1 MKSFTTFSALPLL
14 APALALFCALSSG
27 CGGSE
32 IMGATDQGLVVIAEA
47 EPAPRVSEPD
57 DHGHDH
63 EHAPLDGTEPELR
76 SYFHDF
82 GRVPDGE
89 VASHTFKLRNTDR
102 LPLTIRRMSPSCGC
116 TVPSVRYFDED
127 GRAVIGQPS
136 NEPEILV
143 IPPLADVEL
152 TVRIDTAS
160 IRNKNV
166 QKLMQI
172 RITTDSQNDPY
183 LTLECSL
190 MVEQAFRVDGNFVSL
205 GKLPTS
211 IGGFANT
218 QVSQIGASSAV
229 LTGVGAT
236 PPGIVA
242 RLTKSD
248 IIGRGVWDLLVTASP
263 PLELGN
269 YAGEIELL
277 AQTSDGEAHASW
289 FVEYRGTVVPDIL
302 VSPNRIIFEDFRSD
316 GIASVDAEVRS
327 MIPGARFAIKGA
339 EVDGPMSEFIEVEWS
354 PIGEPDGTSSSSW
367 SIKATARPDIQN
379 GRFSGTITIIT
390 DNSQT
395 PRIDI
400 IYAGI

>member
-1 MKSFTTFSALPLL
+1 MKSFTTFSAFPVL
-14 APALALFCALSSG
+14 APALALLCVLCGG
-27 CGGSE
+27 CGGSDFSE
-32 IMGATDQGLVVIAEA
+32 ATDEGLVVIAQA
-47 EPAPRVSEPD
+47 GQAARAPVID

-63 EHAPLDGTEPELR
+63 EHAAPDGSEPALR

-89 VASHTFKLRNTDR
+89 VASHTFRLRNTDR
-102 LPLTIRRMSPSCGC
+102 LPLTIKRMSPSCGC
-116 TVPSVRYFDED
+116 TVPAVRYFKEN
-127 GRAVIGQPS
+127 GEAVIGQPS

-143 IPPLADVEL
+143 IPPLAEVEL
-152 TVRIDTAS
+152 TVSVDTSS

-166 QKLMQI
+166 QKLMQV

-211 IGGFANT
+211 IGGFAST
-218 QVSQIGASSAV
+218 QISQIGDTGAV

-236 PPGIVA
+236 PPGIEA
-242 RLTKSD
+242 KLTRSNVV
-248 IIGRGVWDLLVTASP
+248 GRGVWDLLVTASP

-269 YAGEIELL
+269 YAGEVELL
-277 AQTSDGEAHASW
+277 AQTREGEPRASW

-302 VSPNRIIFEDFRSD
+302 VTPNRIIFEDFRGD

-327 MIPGARFAIKGA
+327 MIPGARFRITGA
-339 EVDGPMSEFIEVEWS
+339 VVEGPMKEFIEVEWS
-354 PIGEPDGTSSSSW
+354 PIGDPDATSSSSW
-367 SIKATARPDIQN
+367 SVRATARPDIAD
-379 GRFSGTITIIT
+379 GRFSGTITIET
-390 DNSQT
+390 DDSQT